1 MNKEVQALRS
11 ELALLKLQFS
21 ERVDDVE
28 SRLEDLLAL
37 EDFQTAQLNFNTAET
52 SALVEDPAFVEAQE
66 SPSGSSLAQLA
77 ELANEAVK
85 EPTVEITTEQYFA
98 SKNDWQAPVSAGPSI
113 ITLFFKTLLSFLFD
127 WFSPVSK
134 IYQSYKERGMLGI
147 FTLTIVG
154 IGLTLAGFG
163 YLMQLLIDQL
173 DAGVKSLFMCGAAVS
188 VMGLGIFL
196 KIKTRFSEFATAI
209 VTLGI
214 LLSYSSVY
222 FTGSVY
228 GLLPNFAILILY
240 LAIALFCH
248 FIALKLETKV
258 VAALGIIGIAT
269 MPILSNTMSLEP
281 LYYLLSLTFVACS
294 SLFLAY
300 RYIGQW
306 LAQLSLAF
314 VLISIEW
321 IIGFENVELSAW
333 LVDLLYLLFF
343 TYVTAVLLKN
353 KSETKASLI
362 FLASL
367 VGASVLIFFQATD
380 IFTTPLS
387 VIFTLNTIVTLIATA
402 LLYKINRELT
412 HIFILLSATWAI
424 LAIVSAIS
432 DAYWGI
438 AWAVEGILLLFMG
451 RRYNILATIN
461 QGQILTGIALIYS
474 WSALAMYFPLPA
486 LKSADGWMLSMMIVA
501 IIAVWQRLINRAEIF
516 DDITQ
521 GTVKPFLQLLE
532 VVWLSVLF
540 IATADIWLGNWT
552 GMVVILAQM
561 ALLFRAKN
569 CKQLSIEVFAAALII
584 VPLYYAYT
592 GALSVNSYRFT
603 ILPLFAKLAII
614 SAFFQLWLW
623 SAFYRRYQP
632 ESTIKHIAESVRILF
647 YLLIPVCWLGSVVRR
662 FDESSLLILW
672 LSPLIALL
680 LARKINHHL
689 LLKEAK
695 ILTGLA
701 SVAFAVVIGQLTLLN
716 SAIALIG
723 FSIFYVI
730 AYLLNRKEAKDFYQ
744 FICSW
749 GVLSLGFAIPNI
761 IAFQTDSLFYSA
773 IVATLYWSTLFN
785 VSYLSN
791 NLKRNIT
798 FITVINLGLVIGAWL
813 LIPSNTNYVFVP
825 VVFLLATL
833 YQKDQSF
840 IKVFLGEKLKLNSD
854 VFLHSVAAISYI
866 ALFTSLNEYQLDLI
880 IAPALAVHG
889 ALILFLKNRNLVTV
903 KYSFGLMLL
912 GIAKLAMIDASSAL
926 LWQKV
931 ILFIGVGVF
940 ILAASFWYQKLVNRA
955 EEDIL

>member
-28 SRLEDLLAL
+28 NRLENLLAL
-37 EDFQTAQLNFNTAET
+37 EDQQITHLNINTSEEAVLLEE
-52 SALVEDPAFVEAQE
+52 SALLAAQE
-66 SPSGSSLAQLA
+66 KATDLSLEQV
-77 ELANEAVK
+77 NEFIKDPTK
-85 EPTVEITTEQYFA
+85 EIAAEQYLA
-98 SKNDWQAPVSAGPSI
+98 PKNDWQVPVSAGPSI
-113 ITLFFKTLLSFLFD
+113 FTLFFKTLLSFLFD
-127 WFSPVSK
+127 WLSPVTK
-134 IYQSYKERGMLGI
+134 IYQSYKKRGMLGI
-147 FTLTIVG
+147 FTLTVVG

-173 DAGVKSLFMCGAAVS
+173 GAGVKSLFMCGAAIS

-196 KIKTRFSEFATAI
+196 KVKTRFGEFATAI

-228 GLLPNFAILILY
+228 GLLPNFTILILY

-258 VAALGIIGIAT
+258 VSALGIIGIAT

-281 LYYLLSLTFVACS
+281 LYYLLSLTFVVSS

-314 VLISIEW
+314 VLLSLEW
-321 IIGFENVELSAW
+321 IIGFEDVVLSVW

-343 TYVTAVLLKN
+343 TYVTVALLRDKT
-353 KSETKASLI
+353 ETKASLI

-367 VGASVLIFFQATD
+367 VGTTVLIFFQATE
-380 IFTTPLS
+380 IFTISLS
-387 VIFTLNTIVTLIATA
+387 IIFTVNTLITLAVTA
-402 LLYKINRELT
+402 LCYKINRELM
-412 HIFILLSATWAI
+412 HIFILLSALWAA
-424 LAIVSAIS
+424 LAIVSAVT

-451 RRYNILATIN
+451 RRYNILATIH

-486 LKSADGWMLSMMIVA
+486 LKSVDGWMLSIIVVV
-501 IIAVWQRLINRAEIF
+501 IIAVWQRLITHAEIF
-516 DDITQ
+516 DEITQ
-521 GTVKPFLQLLE
+521 KTVKPFLQLVE

-540 IATADIWLGNWT
+540 IATADIWLGSWT
-552 GMVVILAQM
+552 GIMAILAQI
-561 ALLFRAKN
+561 ALLFRAKQ
-569 CKQLSIEVFAAALII
+569 CKQLSIEVFAAVLII

-592 GALSVNSYRFT
+592 GAIAVNSFRFT
-603 ILPLFAKLAII
+603 LLPISAKLAII
-614 SAFFQLWLW
+614 SAFLQLWLW
-623 SAFYRRYQP
+623 SAFYRKYQP
-632 ESTIKHIAESVRILF
+632 DSAVKHIAESVRILF
-647 YLLIPVCWLGSVVRR
+647 YLLIPVCWLGMVIRR
-662 FDESSLLILW
+662 FDEASLMILW

-680 LARKINHHL
+680 LARKISHHL
-689 LLKEAK
+689 LFKEVK

-716 SAIALIG
+716 SAIAFLG
-723 FSIFYVI
+723 FSSFYVI
-730 AYLLNRKEAKDFYQ
+730 AYLLNRKDAKGIYQ

-749 GVLSLGFAIPNI
+749 GVLSLGFALPNI
-761 IAFQTDSLFYSA
+761 IAFQADSLFYSV
-773 IVATLYWSTLFN
+773 IIATLYWSVLLN
-785 VSYLSN
+785 VSHLSAH
-791 NLKRNIT
+791 LKRNET
-798 FITVINLGLVIGAWL
+798 FITIINLALVLGAWL
-813 LIPSNTNYVFVP
+813 LISSNASYVFVP
-825 VVFLLATL
+825 VVFLLATI
-833 YQKDQSF
+833 YQKDQRF
-840 IKVFLGEKLKLNSD
+840 INTFLVKNLKLNSD

-866 ALFTSLNEYQLDLI
+866 ALFASLNEYQLDLI

-889 ALILFLKNRNLVTV
+889 ALILFLKNNSLTTV
-903 KYSFGLMLL
+903 KYSFCLMLL
-912 GIAKLAMIDASSAL
+912 GIAKLAMIDASNAL

-940 ILAASFWYQKLVNRA
+940 ILAASFWYQKLVSRV
-955 EEDIL
+955 EEDAL